1 MRSRGVEGS
10 SRSCDRIED
19 GERQIRKC
27 DLNFGG
33 KRRREERVL
42 ERGRGAENE
51 GRRKLSSDGYGG
63 KAREG
68 ASVRLNSTY
77 TRLTSYSSPH
87 KPATCGAYTWE
98 RAAQL
103 NKTKMI
109 R

>member
-42 ERGRGAENE
+42 EKGERGRK
-51 GRRKLSSDGYGG
+51 RG
-63 KAREG
+63 KEEIKFGWIWREG
-68 ASVRLNSTY
+68 
-77 TRLTSYSSPH
+77 
-87 KPATCGAYTWE
+87 E
-98 RAAQL
+98 RGSEC
-103 NKTKMI
+103 TT
-109 R
+109 